1 MLPVMPGNNILVWLD
16 RISNLTL
23 YREIAGSF
31 SPSCNCVHLL
41 RMKITNRIV
50 VSLALS
56 IFVLY
61 ASAQQEW
68 PATDN
73 SPMDMA
79 YFPVDYPILKIRK
92 QAPESPVIKVIYSRP
107 MKKNRK
113 VFGELVEYGTIWRLG
128 ANEAT
133 EVDFFKDVKI
143 GNTKIKKGRYT
154 IYAIP
159 TQEKWTI
166 IINKDNDVWG
176 SFAYNQKNDILRTDI
191 KVQKIA
197 KPVEV
202 FSMMFEKTDTGANLL
217 IAWEDVKVSLPISF

>member
-1 MLPVMPGNNILVWLD
+1 
-16 RISNLTL
+16 
-23 YREIAGSF
+23 
-31 SPSCNCVHLL
+31 
-41 RMKITNRIV
+41 MKKINSIV
-50 VSLALS
+50 ASLFLS
-56 IFVLY
+56 GFVLF
-61 ASAQQEW
+61 ASAQEEW

-92 QAPESPVIKVIYSRP
+92 QAPETPVMKVIYSRP
-107 MKKNRK
+107 VKKNRK

-133 EVDFFKDVKI
+133 EIDFFKDVKI
-143 GNTKIKKGRYT
+143 GNARIKKGRYT

-159 TQEKWTI
+159 APEKWTI

-191 KVQKIA
+191 KVQKIT
-197 KPVEV
+197 KPVEI
-202 FSMMFEKTDTGANLL
+202 FSMMFEKTSTGADLL